1 MTLKVQDVITED
13 FVRDTVEEYVEEDL
27 VYRDAFAQ
35 IDASSIGSNAYQF
48 NIAQDDMGRVQVVP
62 EGAEVP
68 RHQTTVKEVLVT
80 FDKYA
85 GEISITMEA
94 QQDGLLDMKARE
106 VDQLARAMDERLNF
120 EAFKTL
126 RDNVKPDAD
135 YGTGGTDVGYAG
147 DDNGTMTFGDI
158 RDGMIDVRRGDYSP
172 DMLILD
178 LEAYGD
184 LLTDNN
190 FNRATEGGDDVVA
203 SGEIGQIAGLNVIVD
218 NRHAIGSE
226 FGDDTGPGAFIVDT
240 EYFGYELTR
249 TGMDSTEYEDNERMA
264 DNVQVFTR
272 RSWKA
277 IFEDAAVAIAG

>member
-13 FVRDTVEEYVEEDL
+13 FVRDTVEEFVEEDL

-126 RDNVKPDAD
+126 RDNVKTA
-135 YGTGGTDVGYAG
+135 TG

-158 RDGMIDVRRGDYSP
+158 RDGMIEVRQGDYSP

-184 LLTDNN
+184 LLTDDN

-203 SGEIGQIAGLNVIVD
+203 TGEIGQIAGLNVIVD
-218 NRHAIGSE
+218 NRHAVGTE
-226 FGDDTGPGAFIVDT
+226 FGDNSGPGAFIVDT

-277 IFEDAAVAIAG
+277 IFEDAAVAITG

>member
-13 FVRDTVEEYVEEDL
+13 FVRDTVEEFVEEDL

-126 RDNVKPDAD
+126 RDNVK
-135 YGTGGTDVGYAG
+135 TDTG

-158 RDGMIDVRRGDYSP
+158 RDGMIEVRRGDYSP

-184 LLTDNN
+184 LLTDDN

-203 SGEIGQIAGLNVIVD
+203 TGEIGQIAGLNVIVD
-218 NRHAIGSE
+218 NRHAIGNE
-226 FGDDTGPGAFIVDT
+226 FGDNSGPGAFIVDT

>member
-13 FVRDTVEEYVEEDL
+13 FVRDTVEEFVEEDL

-35 IDASSIGSNAYQF
+35 IDASSIGSSAYQF

-126 RDNVKPDAD
+126 RDNVK
-135 YGTGGTDVGYAG
+135 TDSG

-158 RDGMIDVRRGDYSP
+158 RDGMIEVRRGDYSP
-172 DMLILD
+172 DMLVLD

-184 LLTDNN
+184 LLTDDN

-203 SGEIGQIAGLNVIVD
+203 TGEIGQIAGLDVIVD
-218 NRHAIGSE
+218 NRHAIGTE
-226 FGDDTGPGAFIVDT
+226 FGDNSGPGAFIVDT

-277 IFEDAAVAIAG
+277 IFSDAAVAITG

>member
-13 FVRDTVEEYVEEDL
+13 FVRDTVEEFVEEDL

-126 RDNVKPDAD
+126 RDNVK
-135 YGTGGTDVGYAG
+135 TSSG
-147 DDNGTMTFGDI
+147 DENGTMTFGDI
-158 RDGMIDVRRGDYSP
+158 RDGMIEVRQGDYSP

-184 LLTDNN
+184 LLTDDN

-203 SGEIGQIAGLNVIVD
+203 TGEIGQIAGLNVIVD
-218 NRHAIGSE
+218 NRHAIGTE
-226 FGDDTGPGAFIVDT
+226 FGDDSGPGAFIVDT

-277 IFEDAAVAIAG
+277 IFDDAAVAITG

>member
-13 FVRDTVEEYVEEDL
+13 FVRDTVEEFVEEDL

-80 FDKYA
+80 FDKFA

-94 QQDGLLDMKARE
+94 QADGLLDMKARE

-120 EAFKTL
+120 EAFKEL
-126 RDNVKPDAD
+126 RDNVKSTSP
-135 YGTGGTDVGYAG
+135 VG

-158 RDGMIDVRRGDYSP
+158 RDGMIEVRSGDYSP

-184 LLTDNN
+184 LLTDSN
-190 FNRATEGGDDVVA
+190 FNRATESGDQVVA
-203 SGEIGQIAGLNVIVD
+203 SGEIGQIAGLDVVVD
-218 NRHAIGSE
+218 NAHAIGAE
-226 FGDDTGPGAFIVDT
+226 FGDNTGPGAFIVDT
-240 EYFGYELTR
+240 DYFGYELTR
-249 TGMDSTEYEDNERMA
+249 TSMDSNRYEDNERMA

-272 RSWKA
+272 RAWKA
-277 IFEDAAVAIAG
+277 IFSDAAVAIAG

>member
-13 FVRDTVEEYVEEDL
+13 FVRDTVEEFVEEDL

-126 RDNVKPDAD
+126 RDNVK
-135 YGTGGTDVGYAG
+135 TSSG

-158 RDGMIDVRRGDYSP
+158 RDGMIEVRQGDYSP

-184 LLTDNN
+184 LLTDDN

-203 SGEIGQIAGLNVIVD
+203 TGEIGQIAGLNVIVD
-218 NRHAIGSE
+218 NRHAIGTE
-226 FGDDTGPGAFIVDT
+226 FGDNDGPGAFIVDT

-277 IFEDAAVAIAG
+277 IFDDAAVAITG

>member
-13 FVRDTVEEYVEEDL
+13 FVRDTVEEFVEEDL

-35 IDASSIGSNAYQF
+35 IDASSIGSSAYQF

-126 RDNVKPDAD
+126 RDNVK
-135 YGTGGTDVGYAG
+135 TSSG

-158 RDGMIDVRRGDYSP
+158 RDGMIEVRRGDYSP
-172 DMLILD
+172 DMLVLD

-184 LLTDNN
+184 LLTDDN

-203 SGEIGQIAGLNVIVD
+203 TGEIGQIAGLDVIVD
-218 NRHAIGSE
+218 NRHAIGTE
-226 FGDDTGPGAFIVDT
+226 FGDNSGPGAFIVDT

-277 IFEDAAVAIAG
+277 IFSDAAVAITG

>member
-13 FVRDTVEEYVEEDL
+13 FVRDTVEEFVEEDL

-126 RDNVKPDAD
+126 RDNVK
-135 YGTGGTDVGYAG
+135 TSSG

-158 RDGMIDVRRGDYSP
+158 RDGMIEVRQGDYSP

-184 LLTDNN
+184 LLTDDN

-203 SGEIGQIAGLNVIVD
+203 TGEIGQIAGLNVIVD

-226 FGDDTGPGAFIVDT
+226 FGDNDGPGAFIVDT

-277 IFEDAAVAIAG
+277 IFDDAAVAITG

>member
-85 GEISITMEA
+85 GEISISMEA

-126 RDNVKPDAD
+126 RDNVK
-135 YGTGGTDVGYAG
+135 TDVG

-158 RDGMIDVRRGDYSP
+158 RDGMIEVRRGDYSP
-172 DMLILD
+172 DMLVLD

-184 LLTDNN
+184 LLTDDN

-203 SGEIGQIAGLNVIVD
+203 SGEIGQIAGLNVVVD
-218 NRHAIGSE
+218 NAHAVGSE
-226 FGDDTGPGAFIVDT
+226 FGDGAGPGAFIVDT

-249 TGMDSTEYEDNERMA
+249 TGMDSREYEDDERMS
-264 DNVQVFTR
+264 DNVQVYTR
-272 RSWKA
+272 RAWKA
-277 IFEDAAVAIAG
+277 IFEDAAVAITG

>member
-62 EGAEVP
+62 EGSEVP

-85 GEISITMEA
+85 GEISISMEA

-126 RDNVKPDAD
+126 RDNVKPDATNNPNGD
-135 YGTGGTDVGYAG
+135 TGYAG
-147 DDNGTMTFGDI
+147 DDDGTMTFGDI
-158 RDGMIDVRRGDYSP
+158 RDGMIEVRRGEYSP
-172 DMLILD
+172 DMLVLD

-184 LLTDNN
+184 LLTDDN
-190 FNRATEGGDDVVA
+190 FNRATESGDEVVA
-203 SGEIGQIAGLNVIVD
+203 SGEIGQIAGLNVVVD
-218 NRHAIGSE
+218 NAHAIGSE
-226 FGDDTGPGAFIVDT
+226 FGDEEGPGAFIVDT

-249 TGMDSTEYEDNERMA
+249 TGMDSREYEDDERMS
-264 DNVQVFTR
+264 DNVQVYTR

-277 IFEDAAVAIAG
+277 IFEDAAVAISG

>member
-13 FVRDTVEEYVEEDL
+13 FVRDTVEEFVEEDL

-35 IDASSIGSNAYQF
+35 IDASTIGSNAYQF

-80 FDKYA
+80 FDKFA

-106 VDQLARAMDERLNF
+106 VDQLARAMDERLNY
-120 EAFKTL
+120 EAFVEL
-126 RDNVKPDAD
+126 RDNVKADAD
-135 YGTGGTDVGYAG
+135 NNPNSDTGYAG

-158 RDGMIDVRRGDYSP
+158 RDGMIEVRQGDFSP

-184 LLTDNN
+184 LLTDDN
-190 FNRATEGGDDVVA
+190 FNRATESGDEVVA
-203 SGEIGQIAGLNVIVD
+203 SGEIGQIAGLNVVVD
-218 NRHAIGSE
+218 NAHAIGTE
-226 FGDDTGPGAFIVDT
+226 FGDNDGPGAFIVDT
-240 EYFGYELTR
+240 DYFGYELTR
-249 TGMDSTEYEDNERMA
+249 TSMASNRYEDDERMA
-264 DNVQVFTR
+264 DNVQVYTR

-277 IFEDAAVAIAG
+277 IFQDAAVAIAG

>member
-13 FVRDTVEEYVEEDL
+13 FVRDTVEEFVEEDL

-126 RDNVKPDAD
+126 RDNVK
-135 YGTGGTDVGYAG
+135 TDTG

-158 RDGMIDVRRGDYSP
+158 RDGMIEVRRGDYSP

-184 LLTDNN
+184 LLTDDN

-203 SGEIGQIAGLNVIVD
+203 TGEIGQIAGLNVIVD
-218 NRHAIGSE
+218 NRHAIGNE
-226 FGDDTGPGAFIVDT
+226 FGDNSGPGAFIVDT

-277 IFEDAAVAIAG
+277 IFEDAAVAITG